1 VVSLITLNLMIRF
14 KFDMSLE
21 KKKMTK
27 RSLLGDETNKQ
38 ESIAYASC
46 YRHMNKTM
54 EEEEEMV

>member
-1 VVSLITLNLMIRF
+1 MIRF